1 MPKHKFGDKKTKSV
15 SSSSEDSDDEHF
27 TSLACEAV
35 DPILHKSLYE
45 KSETSEKKLQ
55 EQGKD
60 ILPIQYCRNC
70 GSLLYEIC

>member
-1 MPKHKFGDKKTKSV
+1 MPKHKFGEKKTKSV

-55 EQGKD
+55 EQGKES
-60 ILPIQYCRNC
+60 LPIQYCRNW
-70 GSLLYEIC
+70 GSLLIC